1 MEIPTKTYKIEI
13 DFQEKVLLNN
23 LAEAA
28 AHVRN
33 QTENVIQMASKI
45 RKELDSGLT
54 LTRNFGHNTLPEAVA
69 KYNALEDLI
78 AITLESNGKQLDE
91 INALMSLARSNKLDA
106 PNGVYYFRTGLV
118 TVTTME
124 S

>member
-1 MEIPTKTYKIEI
+1 MADSRTYQI
-13 DFQEKVLLNN
+13 DVSFQEKVLLNS

-45 RKELDSGLT
+45 RRELEDGFT

-69 KYNALEDLI
+69 KYNALEDMI

-91 INALMSLARSNKLDA
+91 INALTTLARVKKLDA
-106 PNGVYYFRTGLV
+106 PNGVYYFRTGVV
-118 TVTTME
+118 TFTI
-124 S
+124 